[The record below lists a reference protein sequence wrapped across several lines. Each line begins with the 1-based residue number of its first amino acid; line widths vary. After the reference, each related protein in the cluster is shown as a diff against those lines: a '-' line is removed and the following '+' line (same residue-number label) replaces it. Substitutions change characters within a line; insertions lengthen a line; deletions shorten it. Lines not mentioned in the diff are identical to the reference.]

1 VTNLHSTDRFDNDFG
16 VAFDVA
22 IAQSVFTHLPLN
34 MMRLCL
40 YRVAKVTRPGGRFYV
55 TFFERDPDFPLDQVK
70 APESASDSRD
80 LWTERNSFWYYRDDM
95 RWVAERSPWQC
106 GLIGEWDHPRGQVMV
121 EYTRLR
127 D

>member
-1 VTNLHSTDRFDNDFG
+1 M
-16 VAFDVA
+16 A
-22 IAQSVFTHLPLN
+22 IAQSVFTHMPLN

-40 YRVAKVTRPGGRFYV
+40 YRVSKVMKPGGRFYV
-55 TFFERDPDFPLDQVK
+55 TFFERDPDFPLDHVQ

-95 RWVAERSPWQC
+95 RWIAERLPWQFAF
-106 GLIGEWDHPRGQVMV
+106 IGEWDHPRGQLMV
-121 EYTRLR
+121 EYTRLS